1 MTETVGLDYR
11 ESCLEWLTGCSN
23 TIDGHPED
31 CKECTTAFREHIER
45 LSDYEKSEAMKS
57 EMKITLRVHCNP
69 DETVLINNL
78 YKGHNSVSVSI
89 GNVQFVTS
97 IQDVFTE
104 DLLSGIVGAIFVIEG
119 YRRKEEL

>member
-1 MTETVGLDYR
+1 
-11 ESCLEWLTGCSN
+11 
-23 TIDGHPED
+23 
-31 CKECTTAFREHIER
+31 
-45 LSDYEKSEAMKS
+45 
-57 EMKITLRVHCNP
+57 MKISLKVDCND
-69 DETVLINNL
+69 DEVVLINDL